1 VTLEKHT
8 KEKALMPSVSRLCF
22 ALPKWTFILCIL
34 FLFNCDGTPLQ
45 NGRDT
50 SDRKIIF
57 YNTIVTPNSATV
69 TWLCSVKSIGTL
81 IYGLKNPDT
90 FFSYGNESI
99 FHTITLSNLP
109 QTTTYK
115 YYLTC
120 GEFGNLKGTSIP
132 LTFTTLT
139 TINDILIK
147 QSIWILGGTSNGNPV
162 APVDVYDPVNNAWY
176 PTYTSIPTPRVYAGI
191 VSNNGKIYVMG
202 GMIRNANGTFSV
214 SNLVEEYTPT
224 TNTWATMTNMP
235 SSLQGFVAAS
245 VGQDIYLLAGTTTTD
260 MITGTTFNSVFKF
273 SPSIGTGGTWTTRTS
288 QNSIL
293 ARVDMAGC
301 AIDGNIFFTT
311 GRFYSDG
318 SAQSTSD
325 SYVVSANGTTS
336 IMEAPFTGRHGAGSV
351 CYRPTSTDPNPSDS
365 PMFIV
370 AGGSTLT
377 NLIQPVTATTDSS
390 IVEYY
395 IAGGINTLLSAPVLP
410 SARYMPAMEI
420 SYQKRAVYVFGG
432 SSQINAATNTVYS
445 LVLGNPIISAWT
457 IVNTTMPIARFGH
470 KAVILDR

>member
-1 VTLEKHT
+1 MERK
-8 KEKALMPSVSRLCF
+8 
-22 ALPKWTFILCIL
+22 IL
-34 FLFNCDGTPLQ
+34 F
-45 NGRDT
+45 
-50 SDRKIIF
+50 
-57 YNTIVTPNSATV
+57 YNATVTTNSATI
-69 TWLCSVKSIGTL
+69 TWFCSVKSVGTL

-109 QTTTYK
+109 QTTNYK
-115 YYLTC
+115 YYVTC
-120 GEFGNLKGTSIP
+120 GEFGNLKGTSLP

-139 TINDILIK
+139 TPPTINDILIK
-147 QSIWILGGTSNGNPV
+147 QSIWILGGTSNGSPV
-162 APVDVYDPVNNAWY
+162 AQVDVYDTVNNAWY
-176 PTYTSIPTPRVYAGI
+176 PSYTSIPTPRVYAGI

-202 GMIRNANGTFSV
+202 GMTKNANGTFSV

-224 TNTWATMTNMP
+224 TNTWATMTNIP
-235 SSLQGFVAAS
+235 SNLQGFVATS

-260 MITGTTFNSVFKF
+260 MTTGTTFNSVYKF
-273 SPSIGTGGTWTTRTS
+273 TPSVGTGGTWTTRTS

-336 IMEAPFTGRHGAGSV
+336 ITEAPFTARHGAGSV

-377 NLIQPVTATTDSS
+377 NLLQPVTTTTESS
-390 IVEYY
+390 VVEYY
-395 IAGGINTLLSAPVLP
+395 VVGGTNSLLTAPVLP

-420 SYQKRAVYVFGG
+420 SYQNRAVYVFGG
-432 SSQINAATNTVYS
+432 SSLINSATNTVYS
-445 LVLGNPIISAWT
+445 LVLGNPITSAWT
-457 IVNTTMPIARFGH
+457 TVNTTMPIARFGH
-470 KAVILDR
+470 KAVILNR